1 VTDPPTEPDNEG
13 AWAKLRRRKVVQWG
27 MTYAAGAWAL
37 LQVWGFAACLERSRK
52 ADADDGGRSAHD
64 RDLRVL
70 VRLDPV
76 NGDAWS
82 DLGFGYMVF
91 GRYPAAIAAFRKSL
105 EFAPDAVFTH
115 ELLGEAMLL
124 SGDRNGALAEMQLEP
139 HDIMR
144 RVGLSFVYAALRR
157 REESQRAPK
166 GLARSIRTLQAR
178 WLLATRGSARPT
190 RRLGGWTGPCGTRR
204 GVLEVRSGPL
214 FQPLRADPRWEPLLR
229 RIGLSDEQVAGVG
242 LQHRRSLTTF
252 LGCPSATRCG

>member
-1 VTDPPTEPDNEG
+1 MPPARGRCCRSG
-13 AWAKLRRRKVVQWG
+13 ALRRVLS
-27 MTYAAGAWAL
+27 AAGKL
-37 LQVWGFAACLERSRK
+37 TLTTG
-52 ADADDGGRSAHD
+52 DGQRTIAIYEE
-64 RDLRVL
+64 L

-144 RVGLSFVYAALRR
+144 RVGLSFVYAALGR
-157 REESQRAPK
+157 REESQRARRVGKEHPDFASPVAAGYARLGK
-166 GLARSIRTLQAR
+166 ADEAFEWLDRALRERDGGCSRCGPDHCFSRCARILAGSRCFD
-178 WLLATRGSARPT
+178 GSACRT
-190 RRLGGWTGPCGTRR
+190 SRSRRWTST
-204 GVLEVRSGPL
+204 S
-214 FQPLRADPRWEPLLR
+214 
-229 RIGLSDEQVAGVG
+229 
-242 LQHRRSLTTF
+242 T
-252 LGCPSATRCG
+252 